1 MALYFLDS
9 SAIVKRYH
17 FEPGTIWVRAASRRR
32 MRPNRIFI
40 SQLAEIEVV
49 AALRQIAR
57 ARNAHP
63 SAVESLIAEF
73 RRDITQS
80 YTSVRIPPY
89 RIVPITQA
97 IIDAASELCDRFW
110 RANPR
115 PLRTLDAIQLA
126 TALGV
131 QANISDEFAFVSGDT
146 RLLQIADS
154 LSLPTIN
161 PDSASIPT

>member
-9 SAIVKRYH
+9 SAVVKRYH
-17 FEPGTIWVRAASRRR
+17 FELGTVWVRAACRRR
-32 MRPNRIFI
+32 MQPNGIFT

-63 SAVESLIAEF
+63 SAVEALIAEF
-73 RRDITQS
+73 RRDVAQS
-80 YTSVRIPPY
+80 RASVHTAPY

-97 IIDAASELCDRFW
+97 VVDAASELCDHFW

-126 TALGV
+126 TALSV
-131 QANISDEFAFVSGDT
+131 QASSPDECTFVSGDT
-146 RLLQIADS
+146 RLLQVADA
-154 LSLPTIN
+154 LNMPGIN
-161 PDSASIPT
+161 PDSAPIPA